1 MLTPKSPDH
10 LPDLLLVKKCKEGDR
25 GAFEILVLKYHRQ
38 IINLCHRLT
47 NEREAAEDLA
57 QEVFLKAFRA
67 IGSFREDASFYTWL
81 YRIAVNVCLTYR
93 SSTARKVAG
102 SAVRESDREE
112 GGAPLEF
119 GASEQTPEKKVL
131 QKELGTEIRKAL
143 EGLPDDFRS
152 PLLLREID
160 GLSYDEIGE
169 ILNLPAGTVKS
180 RIFRGREELKKKLA
194 HHWRK

>member
-1 MLTPKSPDH
+1 MQTPTPPDQ
-10 LPDLLLVKKCKEGDR
+10 LSDLLLVKRCKEGDR

-38 IINLCHRLT
+38 IVSLCHRLT
-47 NEREAAEDLA
+47 GERESAEDIG

-67 IGSFREDASFYTWL
+67 IGRFREDASFYTWL
-81 YRIAVNVCLTYR
+81 YRIAVNACLTYR
-93 SSTARKVAG
+93 SSSARKLAE
-102 SAVRESDREE
+102 SAVRESDGEE

-119 GASEQTPEKKVL
+119 GASEQTPEKRVL
-131 QKELGTEIRKAL
+131 QKELGADIRRAL

-152 PLLLREID
+152 ALLLREID

-169 ILNLPAGTVKS
+169 ILNIPAGTVKS